1 MSFNNT
7 VPRFEHT
14 RMSSSTAASTT
25 PDKAKT
31 GSQPNSKTLGDAWN
45 LSVQFDKPVMSD
57 YWEESV
63 TGVVFFGIKPEKEKI
78 LVKSVDEYTSPIEK
92 IYRSGDDYI
101 VMTENSIYIVKA
113 TIQKKNIQV

>member
-1 MSFNNT
+1 MSAT
-7 VPRFEHT
+7 
-14 RMSSSTAASTT
+14 TAPSAATE
-25 PDKAKT
+25 KAKT
-31 GSQPNSKTLGDAWN
+31 VSQPSPKTLGDAWN

-63 TGVVFFGIKPEKEKI
+63 TGNVFFGIKPDKDKI

-92 IYRSGDDYI
+92 IYKSSEDYI

-113 TIQKKNIQV
+113 TIQKKNIQM